1 MRIKKRCE
9 KIQKGLVITFEIE
22 TIRGRK
28 SDFNEMRMVE
38 LTIAAEIID
47 DGNFL
52 VKSRFVR
59 RLSPDPVSVRTG
71 VLLVFRSP
79 GDQVVAIWCCSE
91 RS

>member
-1 MRIKKRCE
+1 MR

-22 TIRGRK
+22 TIGGRK

-38 LTIAAEIID
+38 LTIPAEIID
-47 DGNFL
+47 DRDFP
-52 VKSRFVR
+52 VKSRFMT
-59 RLSPDPVSVRTG
+59 RLSPDPVPVRTG
-71 VLLVFRSP
+71 VLLVSRSP